1 MQTCSTTSTCSDEE
15 GGWWRP
21 TPFILS
27 YSSLHCFWPR
37 CRPLSGSFEW
47 RRVAKADLGP
57 LGELCIQ
64 AADGW
69 PDAWPARTATRWA
82 VVDLVFCE
90 KWKVPKPNTQVHH
103 YLKLLWQWHL
113 AQVQVSARL
122 HQPVQ
127 LRFCQFNLMLV
138 CWHLPLL
145 KYPSEASA
153 AWHASPKNYLV
164 QFQKQWG
171 RLTCTPDQVKKLLY
185 CTKQKGSQ
193 ASTGSSSTQDVSDR
207 KFIHFLKHHMFLWFC
222 FLCGIQ
228 VSWSMHLVLFILKYQ
243 SSCLLEELLVEVG
256 SGKFLG

>member
-1 MQTCSTTSTCSDEE
+1 MAANPLHFVILITS
-15 GGWWRP
+15 
-21 TPFILS
+21 F
-27 YSSLHCFWPR
+27 FWPR

-82 VVDLVFCE
+82 
-90 KWKVPKPNTQVHH
+90 
-103 YLKLLWQWHL
+103 QWHL

-127 LRFCQFNLMLV
+127 LWFCQFNLMLV

-228 VSWSMHLVLFILKYQ
+228 VSWSMVLLSVWDSSFLIYAFSIVHSQVPEFVPPRGTSSGGWFRKVSGLVVAWKLGEVHRMR
-243 SSCLLEELLVEVG
+243 CLL
-256 SGKFLG
+256 

>member
-27 YSSLHCFWPR
+27 YSSLHCFWPC

-145 KYPSEASA
+145 KYPLWGFSSMACIPKELPGPVPEGMGEVDL
-153 AWHASPKNYLV
+153 SPDRWRSFFIAPNKKALKLRLGLRLLKMYLIGNSYI
-164 QFQKQWG
+164 F
-171 RLTCTPDQVKKLLY
+171 
-185 CTKQKGSQ
+185 
-193 ASTGSSSTQDVSDR
+193 SSIIC
-207 KFIHFLKHHMFLWFC
+207 FYGFAFC
-222 FLCGIQ
+222 
-228 VSWSMHLVLFILKYQ
+228 
-243 SSCLLEELLVEVG
+243 VG
-256 SGKFLG
+256 FKFLDLRI

>member
-1 MQTCSTTSTCSDEE
+1 MKREGDGGQPLHFVILITSL
-15 GGWWRP
+15 
-21 TPFILS
+21 FLA
-27 YSSLHCFWPR
+27 
-37 CRPLSGSFEW
+37 PLSS
-47 RRVAKADLGP
+47 P
-57 LGELCIQ
+57 LRILRMKKSCKSRPWTSWWTLHTGCR
-64 AADGW
+64 W
-69 PDAWPARTATRWA
+69 MAWCLTCHNSHQVSP

-127 LRFCQFNLMLV
+127 LRFCQFNLTLV

-171 RLTCTPDQVKKLLY
+171 MLTCTPDQVKKLLY

-207 KFIHFLKHHMFLWFC
+207 KVIHFLKHHMFLWFC

-228 VSWSMHLVLFILKYQ
+228 VSWSMHLLLFILKYQ